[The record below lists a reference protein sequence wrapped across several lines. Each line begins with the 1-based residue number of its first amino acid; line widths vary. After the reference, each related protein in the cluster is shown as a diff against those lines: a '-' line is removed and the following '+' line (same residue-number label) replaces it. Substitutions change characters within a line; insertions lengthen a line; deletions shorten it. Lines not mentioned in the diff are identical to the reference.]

1 MAIFEWRKF
10 NFFDLKSNADAGN
23 VSSAL
28 LDAEIS
34 CAASGNNQVI
44 LCDSAGNVHI
54 FGRTWSATSFRAHEG
69 PVLLCKMANSRSVD
83 ASSNLLITVGT
94 DDSGQVPDL
103 KVWSL
108 SGGKQSKGGLPA
120 CVRTMKIALQKPT
133 ALGVSDGG
141 QYMAIG
147 FDRGSISLYR
157 GDIARDRSKTMKS
170 LSGGS
175 AAITGIA
182 FRTVSKIAQMFICS
196 DSGVI
201 LYNLHSRDKEIKVV
215 LDSMPAPIRCCVLQT
230 GHSSGEAH
238 FMVGKDDAVYCYTSE
253 DRASCYALD
262 GQKSILQWFR
272 SNLLTVS
279 KPTKSSMSS
288 QKDSVLTV
296 IDIQN
301 KFIVFTTTIDA
312 VAAILVEFGTCY
324 VITKAKEVFHL
335 DEKDLQSK
343 LNLLFKKNLYDIAVR
358 IAKSNQ
364 YDSEGLAEIFRQY
377 GDHLYGK
384 GDYPGSV
391 EQYVRTIGYL
401 EPSYVI
407 RKFLDSRHI
416 HCLTDYLQQLHQL
429 GHATADHTTLL
440 LNCFTRLDQTTNLR
454 EFLSNDANPDL
465 IFDLDVAIKVCRT
478 ASVEHALSLAKRNR
492 KHDFA
497 ISILTEDME
506 AFTEALEYISHLSFD
521 DADKSLKKYG
531 YLLMAQCPMEMT
543 ALLKKLCTDYNSVQ
557 NRRDDQL
564 MDSHWQI
571 DRGSPE
577 DFIHLFGQDTAL
589 LVEFL
594 EHLVANVS
602 NCSCLV
608 FNTLIESYLTMW
620 RSNAGAEARLM
631 EILQKFQDSY
641 DRNHIVI
648 LCRLHEF
655 WPGVMLIYEEEQLYH
670 LIVRHHLKNR
680 DYNSLLDTCR
690 RLGSLQSSLWLQ
702 ALTGL
707 RSDKTA
713 PSNLLSQILHVIAQ
727 EKLQSPLQVLNCLAV
742 ENGPNLSSVREYF
755 MQVFQKEC
763 DSFRQEDQLV
773 EKYRR
778 DSVVLKKHIKSLQ
791 EDPIEF
797 RGTICNNCHQPLS
810 IPAIY
815 FLCQHSYHLD
825 CVKGYSENDKD
836 CPACH
841 TKNMQILDSLKAQSE
856 SRGQH
861 DAFHN
866 LLDRSAEPFSIVA
879 DYFGRGLFNKI
890 VIVEENTNVEGNKA
904 TIRGFSGAAKLAEAK
919 MKASAAPAPSYSS
932 YGTGAEA
939 RMRVQEVQASG
950 KVDIPVAEGRMRVQ
964 ERQKHRDNVYSSSL
978 EANMTWGGKK
988 DSARTPPVGSPRRT
1002 ANTISKNLAPNAKP
1016 NNPFEDEI
1024 QYDDSKNPFADD
1036 DDEDEAPAMGKEA
1049 STNPFDDY
1057 DSNLN
1062 PFE

>member
-10 NFFDLKSNADAGN
+10 NFFDLKSNADGGN
-23 VSSAL
+23 VSLAL
-28 LDAEIS
+28 VDAEIT
-34 CAASGNNQVI
+34 CAANGCNQVF
-44 LCDSAGNVHI
+44 LCDSRGSVHI
-54 FGRTWSATSFRAHEG
+54 FGRTWTALSFKAHDEA
-69 PVLLCKMANSRSVD
+69 VLLCKWSRQN
-83 ASSNLLITVGT
+83 NLLITVGT
-94 DDSGQVPDL
+94 DDNGPVPDL
-103 KVWSL
+103 KVWNL
-108 SGGKQSKGGLPA
+108 SGKVSKDGLPTN
-120 CVRTMKIALQKPT
+120 VRTMKIALQKPT

-170 LSGGS
+170 LSGGTS
-175 AAITGIA
+175 AITGIA
-182 FRTVSKIAQMFICS
+182 FKTVSKVAQMYICS
-196 DSGVI
+196 DSGV
-201 LYNLHSRDKEIKVV
+201 LMYNLHSRDKEVKVV
-215 LDSMPAPIRCCVLQT
+215 LDTMTTPIRCCVLQT
-230 GHSSGEAH
+230 GQNVGDGH

-279 KPTKSSMSS
+279 KPTKNSISS
-288 QKDSVLTV
+288 QKESILTV

-301 KFIVFTTTIDA
+301 KFIVFSTPIDP

-324 VITKAKEVFHL
+324 VITKAKEVLHL

-358 IAKSNQ
+358 IAKSSQ

-377 GDHLYGK
+377 GDHLYSK

-391 EQYVRTIGYL
+391 EQYVRTVGFL

-416 HCLTDYLQQLHQL
+416 HCLTDYLQQLHRL

-440 LNCFTRLDQTTNLR
+440 LNCFTRLDQTTNLK

-506 AFTEALEYISHLSFD
+506 AFTEALEYISHLTFD

-531 YLLMAQCPMEMT
+531 HLLMEQCPVEMT
-543 ALLKKLCTDYNSVQ
+543 ALLKKLCTDYSVQ
-557 NRRDDQL
+557 EKRGSNGHDLIDTNW
-564 MDSHWQI
+564 HI

-577 DFIHLFGQDTAL
+577 DFIHLFAQDTL
-589 LVEFL
+589 HLVEFL

-608 FNTLIESYLTMW
+608 FNTLIESYLTVW
-620 RSNAGAEARLM
+620 TKDSVAESRLM
-631 EILQKFQDSY
+631 EILQKYQGSY

-648 LCRLHEF
+648 LCRTYEF
-655 WPGVMLIYEEEQLYH
+655 WPGVMFIYEEEQLYH

-680 DYNSLLDTCR
+680 EYNRLLETCR
-690 RLGSLQSSLWLQ
+690 RLGTLQPSLWLQ

-713 PSNLLSQILHVIAQ
+713 PSNLLAQILNVIAQ

-742 ENGPNLSSVREYF
+742 ENGPHLSSVREYF
-755 MQVFQKEC
+755 LQVFQKESE
-763 DSFRQEDQLV
+763 SFRQEDQLV

-778 DSVVLKKHIKSLQ
+778 DSVALKKHIKTLQ
-791 EDPIEF
+791 EEPIEF

-815 FLCQHSYHLD
+815 FLCQHSFHLD

-841 TKNMQILDSLKAQSE
+841 SKNMQILDALRAQSE

-861 DAFHN
+861 EAFHN
-866 LLDRSAEPFSIVA
+866 LLDRSPEPFSVVA
-879 DYFGRGLFNKI
+879 EYFGRGLFNKI
-890 VIVEENTNVEGNKA
+890 VIVEENTNAETNRSTIGGYNEAVKLKESRAKA
-904 TIRGFSGAAKLAEAK
+904 AT
-919 MKASAAPAPSYSS
+919 ASTTGYNT

-939 RMRVQEVQASG
+939 RMRVQEVQSS
-950 KVDIPVAEGRMRVQ
+950 KVDIPMAEGRMRTQ
-964 ERQKHRDNVYSSSL
+964 ERHKNRDNVYSSSL
-978 EANMTWGGKK
+978 EANMTWRKETNSK
-988 DSARTPPVGSPRRT
+988 TPPVGSPRRA
-1002 ANTISKNLAPNAKP
+1002 ANTISKNLAPSKSI
-1016 NNPFEDEI
+1016 NPFEDEI
-1024 QYDDSKNPFADD
+1024 QYDDSKNPFAGD
-1036 DDEDEAPAMGKEA
+1036 DDEEPALGKEA